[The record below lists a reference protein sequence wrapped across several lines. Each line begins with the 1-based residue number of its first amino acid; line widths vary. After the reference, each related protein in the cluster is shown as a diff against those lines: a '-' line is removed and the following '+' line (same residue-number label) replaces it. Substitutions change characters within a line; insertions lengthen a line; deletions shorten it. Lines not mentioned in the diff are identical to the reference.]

1 MKRRGFLQQLLFGAS
16 ATTLLPIETSVAV
29 DTDNKTVSPDLTA
42 EIKALLRQT
51 EAIWDSQDT
60 AALRDLWDTDDTE
73 PFYLAGE
80 QDDWFVGWNA
90 INAYL
95 APPPGAPKLTEAI
108 RVRFYD
114 VRARLL
120 APGLAF
126 GAYWMRTDMKLVFQ
140 PKPFG
145 SDNRATALFRKK
157 SDGWKYVTYIESFQS
172 ASVYFQKL
180 YEKDVADDYLDFYKE
195 VTGKDGW

>member
-95 APPPGAPKLTEAI
+95 APPPGTTS
-108 RVRFYD
+108 
-114 VRARLL
+114 L
-120 APGLAF
+120 APG
-126 GAYWMRTDMKLVFQ
+126 
-140 PKPFG
+140 
-145 SDNRATALFRKK
+145 
-157 SDGWKYVTYIESFQS
+157 
-172 ASVYFQKL
+172 
-180 YEKDVADDYLDFYKE
+180 
-195 VTGKDGW
+195 